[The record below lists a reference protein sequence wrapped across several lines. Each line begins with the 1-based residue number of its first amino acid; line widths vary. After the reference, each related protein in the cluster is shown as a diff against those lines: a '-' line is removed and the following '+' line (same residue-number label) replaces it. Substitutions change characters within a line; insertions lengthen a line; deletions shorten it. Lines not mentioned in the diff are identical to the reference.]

1 MIAALAL
8 GGVFANACGARS
20 MAGADLD
27 DGIGDGI
34 GGDEASGGTRF
45 MGSGGSSR
53 GGAGGTRV
61 GGGGASGLGGT
72 TPAGGNGGGGIG
84 GTGVGGAA
92 VAGAAGAAMVEA
104 AGAAGASL
112 GGAAGSGDG
121 PFPPVALT
129 GCSISTALEGGF
141 ALCAN
146 GLLHRPLAG
155 SACLNALP
163 RERSFEPAVLL
174 GLEQAARSAG
184 YSEAEIPLLY
194 PCRADT
200 DCLELPN
207 GYCDLASP
215 EGWSGAGSFT
225 QCRYACSTDADCG
238 GGTLCE
244 CGAPGGRCVTAQ
256 CFDDSECGEGLRCAP
271 YDATPGCAFESRI
284 WECQRLD
291 DECSVDVHC
300 GDGQACIF
308 IGGHRRCTS
317 RICQ

>member
-1 MIAALAL
+1 MFAALAL
-8 GGVFANACGARS
+8 GVVFANACGGRS
-20 MAGADLD
+20 MAGADL
-27 DGIGDGI
+27 GDGV
-34 GGDEASGGTRF
+34 GGDGASGGSGGTRVA
-45 MGSGGSSR
+45 GPGGSS
-53 GGAGGTRV
+53 GVGAGGTRV
-61 GGGGASGLGGT
+61 GSAGAYASGGT
-72 TPAGGNGGGGIG
+72 TLGGGNGGGGIG

-92 VAGAAGAAMVEA
+92 VAGAAGAAMVGV

-129 GCSISTALEGGF
+129 GCSISTPLEGGF
-141 ALCAN
+141 SQCSN

-163 RERSFEPAVLL
+163 RERSFEPELL
-174 GLEQAARSAG
+174 FELEQAARSAG
-184 YSEAEIPLLY
+184 YTEAEISLLY
-194 PCRADT
+194 QCRADT
-200 DCLELPN
+200 DCRELPN

-244 CGAPGGRCVTAQ
+244 CGDPGGQCVTAQ
-256 CFDDSECGEGLRCAP
+256 CFYDSECGEGLRCAP

-291 DECSVDVHC
+291 DECSVDTHC
-300 GDGQACIF
+300 GYGQACIF
-308 IGGHRRCTS
+308 IEGHRRCTS